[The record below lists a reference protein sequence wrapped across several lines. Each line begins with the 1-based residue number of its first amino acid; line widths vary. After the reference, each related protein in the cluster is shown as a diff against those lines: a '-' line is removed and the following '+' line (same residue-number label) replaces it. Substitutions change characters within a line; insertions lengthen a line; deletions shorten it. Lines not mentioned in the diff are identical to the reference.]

1 MSIKNSIPNGLTC
14 LNLFFGCLGL
24 IAIFDGNYDTAI
36 YYVVLSGVADFFD
49 GFAARM
55 LKATSNIGKDLDSLA
70 DLVSF
75 GVVPAFVMFKMI
87 EQNTQ
92 QSYMPYLALI
102 IAVFSA
108 LRLAKFNNDP
118 RQSDTFFGL
127 PVPANAL
134 FICALPFLAQ
144 QRFFSSALSLDWLL
158 VLISAMMSLLLV
170 SDVKLLA
177 LKFSHFGWK
186 GNEARYVVILVSL
199 VLLVSFQ
206 VIAIPFVI
214 LFYFVSSIFTN
225 WLSKPAH

>member
-1 MSIKNSIPNGLTC
+1 MSIRNSIPNALTC

-24 IAIFDGNYDTAI
+24 IAIFDGNYESAI
-36 YYVVLSGVADFFD
+36 YYVILSGIADFFD

-87 EQNTQ
+87 EENTALG
-92 QSYMPYLALI
+92 YMSYLALI
-102 IAVFSA
+102 IAIFSA

-144 QRFFSSALSLDWLL
+144 HSFFSSALSLDWLL
-158 VLISAMMSLLLV
+158 VLISCMMSMLLV

-177 LKFSHFGWK
+177 LKFASFGWK
-186 GNEARYVVILVSL
+186 GNGARYIVIIVSIA
-199 VLLVSFQ
+199 LLASFQ

-225 WLSKPAH
+225 WLNKPAS